1 MTGFDSKPATPLF
14 GFSADPPP
22 WARAVLGIALI
33 VAGLVVL
40 SDVAMATI
48 LSAKFIAAIAV
59 AGGAIEIVHAFWTKG
74 WGGFAWQIV
83 LGVIYV
89 CFGIALWNQPVAGAL
104 FITWV
109 LGLLLL
115 ISGVM
120 RTFIGFSR
128 WQDAGWVML
137 LSGVFGILAGLV
149 VLTGFPMTGLW
160 VIGFVLGID
169 LLSHGIAWL
178 TYVWLPGKRAA

>member
-1 MTGFDSKPATPLF
+1 MTSYDSKPAMPLV
-14 GFSADPPP
+14 GSADPPP

-33 VAGLVVL
+33 LAGIVVL
-40 SDVAMATI
+40 GDVAMATI
-48 LSAKFIAAIAV
+48 LSAKFIAVVAM
-59 AGGAIEIVHAFWTKG
+59 AGGAVEIVHAFWTKG
-74 WGGFAWQIV
+74 WGGFAWQII

-89 CFGIALWNQPVAGAL
+89 CFGITLWSQPVAGAL

-120 RTFIGFSR
+120 RTFIGYSR
-128 WQDAGWVML
+128 WQESGWVML
-137 LSGVFGILAGLV
+137 LSGIFGILAGLV

-160 VIGFVLGID
+160 VLGFVLGID
-169 LLSHGIAWL
+169 LLTHGIAWL
-178 TYVWLPGKRAA
+178 TYVWLPGRRAA